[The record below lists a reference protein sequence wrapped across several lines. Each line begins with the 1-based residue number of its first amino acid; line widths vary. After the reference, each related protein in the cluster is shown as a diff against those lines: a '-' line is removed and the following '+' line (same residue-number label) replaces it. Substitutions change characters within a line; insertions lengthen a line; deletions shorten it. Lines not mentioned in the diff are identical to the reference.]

1 MEEEFY
7 TLQDLSDV
15 LKIGP
20 RSVAYR
26 MKVLGINKDGK
37 KGKIVYLDKDEY
49 DAIVGFTKKENR
61 RDYDSSFYSRKKI
74 YIIEYFIRNR
84 KNSAIDMANVFD
96 TTEHFVNRVLNE
108 YLENSCQILIRSKEI

>member
-1 MEEEFY
+1 MEELF
-7 TLQDLSDV
+7 TLQDLSDE

-20 RSVAYR
+20 RSVSYR

-61 RDYDSSFYSRKKI
+61 RDYDSAFYSRKKI
-74 YIIEYFIRNR
+74 YIIEYFLTN
-84 KNSAIDMANVFD
+84 KMNSAIEIANALD
-96 TTEHFVNRVLNE
+96 TTEHFVHRILNE
-108 YLENSCQILIRSKEI
+108 YLENSCQILVRSREI

>member
-1 MEEEFY
+1 MEEMF
-7 TLQDLSDV
+7 TLQDLSDA

-20 RSVAYR
+20 RAVAYR
-26 MKVLGINKDGK
+26 MKLLGINKDGK

-61 RDYDSSFYSRKKI
+61 KDYDSSFYSRKKI

-84 KNSAIDMANVFD
+84 RNSAIDIASVFD
-96 TTEHFVNRVLNE
+96 TTEHFVHRILNE
-108 YLENSCQILIRSKEI
+108 YLENSCQILVRSREI